1 MSRPDVTVII
11 LHPEPAASAGPLT
24 RALAAARRR
33 LAETHR
39 HGFLTAGAGTVEIVS
54 DPSVGVSFGARLRSL
69 VARPVDGGLVILGS
83 GAIPL
88 ARQADRRAFVEAGSS
103 TTPRALANN
112 RYSADIIAI
121 AAARD
126 VLQDVPD
133 IASDNALPRWLW
145 ESGGVRVDD
154 LRGRWRLAIDIDSPL
169 DLAVLGGRWRTE
181 IPVDAGGPVI
191 DRMTALRRLALDPSA
206 ELIVAGRSSGATLTW
221 LERRTAGRIRALVEE
236 RGLRTSRIGQ
246 RPASSALGL
255 LLERDGPDSLGQ
267 HLARL
272 GDGAVIDSRVLLA
285 HRFGVDETSWPVPE
299 DRYASDLLLH
309 DRISDPW
316 LRDLTCAAADASI
329 PVILGGH
336 TLVGPGIRLLLGR
349 SR

>member
-1 MSRPDVTVII
+1 VSRPDVTVII

-39 HGFLTAGAGTVEIVS
+39 RGFLAAGAGTVEIVS
-54 DPSVGVSFGARLRSL
+54 DPSVGASFGARLRSL
-69 VARPVDGGLVILGS
+69 VAGPVDRGLVVLGS

-88 ARQADRRAFVEAGSS
+88 ARHTDRRAFVEAAASA
-103 TTPRALANN
+103 TPGALANN

-121 AAARD
+121 AGARE
-126 VLQDVPD
+126 VLREVPG

-145 ESGGVRVDD
+145 ESGGIRVDD

-169 DLAVLGGRWRTE
+169 DLAVLGGRWRSE
-181 IPVDAGGPVI
+181 IPVDAGGPVME
-191 DRMTALRRLALDPSA
+191 RMTALRRLASDPSA
-206 ELIVAGRSSGATLTW
+206 ELIVAGRSSGATLAW
-221 LERRTAGRIRALVEE
+221 LERHTAGRTRALVEE
-236 RGLRTSRIGQ
+236 RGLRTSRVGQ

-255 LLERDGPDSLGQ
+255 LLERDGPESLGQ

-272 GDGAVIDSRVLLA
+272 GEGAVIDSRVLLA
-285 HRFGVDETSWPVPE
+285 HRFGADETSWPLPE

-309 DRISDPW
+309 DRITDPW
-316 LRDLTCAAADASI
+316 LRDLTRAAADASI

-336 TLVGPGIRLLLGR
+336 TLVGPGVRLLLGR
-349 SR
+349 GR